1 MNAPLSDIKSG
12 GSSKTEHERR
22 PEIRQ
27 LATGIIPLSGM
38 AFNWHSLKTSSPWHK
53 PQKINIIRSH
63 QKKPPQSTSSNA
75 VTAADLQHQAQDLMR
90 KQHLFKRIEAI
101 KSFLELYYNNSDK
114 NLGIMLGNREAY
126 IQVREK
132 DEKHLVQALQA
143 ELIELNK
150 EWENL

>member
-1 MNAPLSDIKSG
+1 
-12 GSSKTEHERR
+12 
-22 PEIRQ
+22 
-27 LATGIIPLSGM
+27 
-38 AFNWHSLKTSSPWHK
+38 
-53 PQKINIIRSH
+53 
-63 QKKPPQSTSSNA
+63 
-75 VTAADLQHQAQDLMR
+75 MR